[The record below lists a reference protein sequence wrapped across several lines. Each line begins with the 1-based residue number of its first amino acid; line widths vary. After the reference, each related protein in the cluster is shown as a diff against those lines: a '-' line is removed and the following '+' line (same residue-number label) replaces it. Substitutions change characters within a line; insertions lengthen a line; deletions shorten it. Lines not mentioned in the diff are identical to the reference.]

1 MSFRIIGTGSALPKT
16 AVTNEELTRFLDTS
30 DEWIRTRTGIT
41 ERRVMDDS
49 ESLLSLATAAC
60 QNALEMAHTD
70 PDQIQL
76 IVCTTLTGDYISPAL
91 SCLIAKELGLSH
103 RVITLDTNM
112 GCCGFEYGLQIAHT
126 YFASGV
132 VTKKAIVVSAEA
144 LSRHADWTDRST
156 CCLFGDASGAVVLE
170 AAPDRKIDFDWTV
183 SGNAEV
189 LNITRHADNSPWNSY
204 DEKGILHMNGQEV
217 FKFAVSSISARI
229 GALLEKN
236 RLAADDI
243 AKFFLHQANIRI
255 INSAIHKMGVAPE
268 KFPHNIERLG
278 NTSSATIP
286 VLLDETVRAGGLQR
300 GDKIVLCA
308 FGAGLASIACLLEY

>member
-16 AVTNEELTRFLDTS
+16 AVPNADLTKFLDTS

-41 ERRVMDDS
+41 ERRVMNDD
-49 ESLLSLATAAC
+49 ESLLTLATAAC
-60 QNALEMAHTD
+60 QNALEMACAD
-70 PDQIQL
+70 PSEIQL
-76 IVCTTLTGDYISPAL
+76 IVCTTLAGDYTSPAL
-91 SCLIAKELGLSH
+91 SCLIAKELGLSD
-103 RVITLDTNM
+103 RVITMDMNM

-126 YFASGV
+126 YFASGM
-132 VTKKAIVVSAEA
+132 VTQKAIVVSAEA
-144 LSRHADWTDRST
+144 LSRHADWSDRAT

-183 SGNAEV
+183 SGNAEI

-204 DEKGILHMNGQEV
+204 DGKGVLHMNGQEV
-217 FKFAVSSISARI
+217 FKFAVSSINARI

-236 RLAADDI
+236 GLVPDDI

-286 VLLDETVRAGGLQR
+286 VLLDETVRAGGIQR

-308 FGAGLASIACLLEY
+308 FGAGLASMACLLEY